1 MNNPKENLFHI
12 LHKCQAKFVQCMYGL
27 LMLFIKELSP
37 SLKTIADSICTKL
50 FETTFFTLILV
61 HLNQAFFVIFS
72 IYIVLKNS
80 TFSLMMTVV

>member
-37 SLKTIADSICTKL
+37 SLTTIADSICTKL
-50 FETTFFTLILV
+50 FETTFFTLMLV
-61 HLNQAFFVIFS
+61 HLNQALLYLVFMFF
-72 IYIVLKNS
+72 
-80 TFSLMMTVV
+80 